1 MGDVIPGRVEDANYD
16 VRLHIGESRD
26 KVIQALNI
34 SGFRID
40 AQGAPSGM
48 TVCVKLLRT
57 D

>member
-1 MGDVIPGRVEDANYD
+1 MTATLPRHSGGALKNANP
-16 VRLHIGESRD
+16 ESRD
-26 KVIQALNI
+26 EVIQALNI